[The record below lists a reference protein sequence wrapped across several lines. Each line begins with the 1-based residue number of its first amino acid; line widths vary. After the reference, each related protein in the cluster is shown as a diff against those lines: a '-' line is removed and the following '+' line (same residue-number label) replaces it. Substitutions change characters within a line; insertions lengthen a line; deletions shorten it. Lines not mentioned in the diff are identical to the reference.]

1 MKKKSIT
8 GIIVV
13 ALFIIGIIAALIVYK
28 KVQTMPEK
36 SQIEEEP
43 ETVILS
49 ADENPFGIEIK
60 KINEDYDL
68 TRNYYNNYDNTGL
81 QKYIIPVIFTDKRT
95 YIAEMRESGYCQ
107 YGYESKEEGLVAEI
121 TEQQRKNWLEL
132 TEKDIKRVIE
142 QNKDEELYHFKISDD
157 YKILYLDVSK
167 EILNSQ
173 STFTAKMS
181 SLMTLTY
188 DSEIYHVLNGT
199 QNWSLQIIVTDMETG
214 KELENIK
221 FPEEDYNL
229 SIETWDN
236 L

>member
-68 TRNYYNNYDNTGL
+68 TRNYYKNYDNTGL

>member
-1 MKKKSIT
+1 MKKKNVV
-8 GIIVV
+8 GIIII
-13 ALFIIGIIAALIVYK
+13 ALFTIGIVAALIVYK
-28 KVQTMPEK
+28 KMQMVPEK
-36 SQIEEEP
+36 SQVGEEP
-43 ETVILS
+43 ETVVLS

-68 TRNYYNNYDNTGL
+68 TRNYYKDYDNTGL

>member
-68 TRNYYNNYDNTGL
+68 TRNYYKNYDNTGL

-188 DSEIYHVLNGT
+188 DSEIYQVLNVT
-199 QNWSLQIIVTDMETG
+199 KDWSLQIIVTDMETG

-221 FPEEDYNL
+221 FPDEDYNL

>member
-1 MKKKSIT
+1 MKKKNVV
-8 GIIVV
+8 GIIII
-13 ALFIIGIIAALIVYK
+13 ALFAIGIVAALIVYK
-28 KVQTMPEK
+28 KVQTVPEK
-36 SQIEEEP
+36 SQVGEEP
-43 ETVILS
+43 ETVVLS

-68 TRNYYNNYDNTGL
+68 TRNYYKNYDNTGL

-188 DSEIYHVLNGT
+188 DSEIYQVLNG
-199 QNWSLQIIVTDMETG
+199 NKDWSLQIIVTDMETG
-214 KELENIK
+214 NELKNIK
-221 FPEEDYNL
+221 FPDEDYNL

>member
-1 MKKKSIT
+1 MKKKNIV
-8 GIIVV
+8 GIIII
-13 ALFIIGIIAALIVYK
+13 ALFVIGIAAALMQYK
-28 KVQTMPEK
+28 RERTALEQPEVG
-36 SQIEEEP
+36 EEP
-43 ETVILS
+43 ETVVLS

-68 TRNYYNNYDNTGL
+68 TRNYYKDYDNTGL

-142 QNKDEELYHFKISDD
+142 QNKDEELYHFRISDD

-199 QNWSLQIIVTDMETG
+199 KNWSLQIIVTDMETG
-214 KELENIK
+214 NELENIK
-221 FPEEDYNL
+221 FPDEDYNL

>member
-1 MKKKSIT
+1 M
-8 GIIVV
+8 

-68 TRNYYNNYDNTGL
+68 TRNYYKDYDNTGL

>member
-36 SQIEEEP
+36 SQIGEEP

-68 TRNYYNNYDNTGL
+68 TRNYYKNYDNTGL

-188 DSEIYHVLNGT
+188 DSEIYQVLNGT
-199 QNWSLQIIVTDMETG
+199 KDWSLQIIVTDMETG

-221 FPEEDYNL
+221 FPDEDYNL